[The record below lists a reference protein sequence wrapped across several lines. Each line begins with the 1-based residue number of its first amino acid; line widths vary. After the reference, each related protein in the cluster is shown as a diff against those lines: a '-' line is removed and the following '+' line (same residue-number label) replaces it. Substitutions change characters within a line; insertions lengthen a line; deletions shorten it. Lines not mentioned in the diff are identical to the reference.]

1 MLTRLY
7 VDNYKSLVN
16 FELKLDQPLT
26 VLIGGAGTGKSAV
39 LEVLDGLGKLFRG
52 VPTKEVF
59 APESRTK
66 FQSRDVQRIEVSVR
80 LPKGQCHY
88 ELEIKHE
95 EGGAQVLRESF
106 RRDGGRGT
114 DAVLRPDG
122 YEIQGSPAAPDAPA
136 GLRALR
142 LNTSPFF
149 ALWLSQGGQ
158 PNQTSMGAFIDLIS
172 HSINVA
178 PVAPIMKQVSTGPE
192 QDVPDRNMAQIGGW
206 LRRQTSDM
214 GFSGELMR
222 HLKERIPG
230 LDKLKVEMLTKDL
243 FKVDAAFVQDG
254 AKFTL
259 SLDEL
264 SDGQRQL
271 IALYALFVAAK
282 EQKRLLILDEPENY
296 LALAEIQPWLRAL
309 EQELED
315 EGGQVI
321 LSSHS
326 HTTLNLLAK
335 GHGILLSRKNGL
347 TTAAPFPAGEL
358 TPAQMVELGID
369 GT

>member
-16 FELKLDQPLT
+16 FELKLDQRLT

-52 VPTKEVF
+52 VAAKDAFPSG
-59 APESRTK
+59 SRTK
-66 FQSRDVQRIEVSVR
+66 FQSRDVQRIELTVT
-80 LPKGQCHY
+80 LPEHGEIQY
-88 ELEIKHE
+88 ELELHFS
-95 EGGAQVLRESF
+95 GASDVEVRSESIESTEHLVRF
-106 RRDGGRGT
+106 VRQGGRLEVADSTQFAPFSVAT
-114 DAVLRPDG
+114 DA
-122 YEIQGSPAAPDAPA
+122 SPIAKFRQIILAQHFPA
-136 GLRALR
+136 LGQ
-142 LNTSPFF
+142 FVDVI
-149 ALWLSQGGQ
+149 SQ
-158 PNQTSMGAFIDLIS
+158 
-172 HSINVA
+172 SINA
-178 PVAPIMKQVSTGPE
+178 SPVAPIMKQVSMGPE

-206 LRRQTSDM
+206 LRRQISDS
-214 GFSGELMR
+214 GFTVELMK

-347 TTAAPFPAGEL
+347 TTAAPFPAGAL
-358 TPAQMVELGID
+358 SPAQMVELGIEAK
-369 GT
+369 